1 MFYYLFRY
9 LDQLDIPGAGAF
21 NYLSTRSA
29 AAVITSLIIAM
40 LIGKRIIRI
49 LQRRQIGE
57 TIRDLDLEGQYQK
70 KGTPSMGGL
79 IIIAS
84 ILVPVLLF
92 ARLDNVYI
100 ILMIITTVWVGFI
113 GFLDDYIKIFK
124 KNKEGL
130 AGRFKI
136 AGQVVLGLIVAL
148 TLYISDDVVVRVNV
162 TPPAGVTVVT
172 AENSSFIAGVA
183 DVNGSVDAGMTEGNT
198 AMGTQESDT
207 AGKSTEA
214 SGDEPSAI
222 REEPSAGLEQS
233 SAIRDETISTGQDDS
248 VSRPG
253 LISVPEESSVM
264 QQQSTVANVK
274 STKTTIPFVKDNEF
288 DYSWLVPFAKGKT
301 KTLLGWLVF
310 IAMVIFVVVAVSNG
324 VNLTDGLDG
333 LATGTSAVS
342 GVTLG
347 ILAYVSGNIIY
358 ADYLNIMYIPYIGEL
373 VVFAAAFAGATVGFL
388 WYNSYPAQVFMGD
401 TGSLTLGGI
410 IAVFAIVIRKEL
422 LIPILCGIFFVE
434 SLSVMLQVSW
444 FKRTKRKFGEGRR
457 IFLMAPLHHHYQK
470 KGYAEPK
477 IVTRFWIVAIILAV
491 LSVVTL
497 KIR

>member
-1 MFYYLFRY
+1 V
-9 LDQLDIPGAGAF
+9 D
-21 NYLSTRSA
+21 
-29 AAVITSLIIAM
+29 
-40 LIGKRIIRI
+40 
-49 LQRRQIGE
+49 
-57 TIRDLDLEGQYQK
+57 
-70 KGTPSMGGL
+70 
-79 IIIAS
+79 
-84 ILVPVLLF
+84 
-92 ARLDNVYI
+92 
-100 ILMIITTVWVGFI
+100 
-113 GFLDDYIKIFK
+113 
-124 KNKEGL
+124 
-130 AGRFKI
+130 
-136 AGQVVLGLIVAL
+136 
-148 TLYISDDVVVRVNV
+148 
-162 TPPAGVTVVT
+162 T
-172 AENSSFIAGVA
+172 AENSPFVAGV
-183 DVNGSVDAGMTEGNT
+183 DNGNGSFDSGRTEGNT
-198 AMGTQESDT
+198 TLDPQGPAAIGEEPGASRDESSATGQEPDT
-207 AGKSTEA
+207 I
-214 SGDEPSAI
+214 GDESSAVQQEPEAF
-222 REEPSAGLEQS
+222 REETLSVNQGNSTLRPELS
-233 SAIRDETISTGQDDS
+233 SVRDESAA
-248 VSRPG
+248 V
-253 LISVPEESSVM
+253 

-310 IAMVIFVVVAVSNG
+310 MAMVIFVVVAVSNG

-422 LIPILCGIFFVE
+422 LIPILCGVFRVG

-444 FKRTKRKFGEGRR
+444 FKRTKRKYGEGRR
-457 IFLMAPLHHHYQK
+457 IFLMAPLHHHYQR

>member
-1 MFYYLFRY
+1 MLYYLFRY
-9 LDQLDIPGAGAF
+9 LDELGVPGAGVF
-21 NYLSTRSA
+21 NYLSFRSA
-29 AAVITSLIIAM
+29 AAVITSLFIAV
-40 LIGKRIIRI
+40 LIGRRLINY

-57 TIRDLDLEGQYQK
+57 TIRNLDLEGQYRK
-70 KGTPSMGGL
+70 HGTPSMGGI

-100 ILMIITTVWVGFI
+100 ILMIITTIWVGLI
-113 GFLDDYIKIFK
+113 GFTDDYIKIFRK
-124 KNKEGL
+124 SKEGL

-136 AGQVVLGLIVAL
+136 IGQVILGLIVAL

-162 TPPAGVTVVT
+162 TAP
-172 AENSSFIAGVA
+172 
-183 DVNGSVDAGMTEGNT
+183 AGMTVAT
-198 AMGTQESDT
+198 ADMAGEQPYDFAPPST
-207 AGKSTEA
+207 AVN
-214 SGDEPSAI
+214 I
-222 REEPSAGLEQS
+222 
-233 SAIRDETISTGQDDS
+233 
-248 VSRPG
+248 
-253 LISVPEESSVM
+253 
-264 QQQSTVANVK
+264 K

-301 KTLLGWLVF
+301 KVLLGWLVF
-310 IAMVIFVVVAVSNG
+310 IVMVVLVVVSVSNG

-333 LATGTSAVS
+333 LATGTSAVA

-358 ADYLNIMYIPYIGEL
+358 ADYLNIMYIPNIGEL
-373 VVFAAAFAGATVGFL
+373 VIFAAAFAGATVGFL

-444 FKRTKRKFGEGRR
+444 FKRTRRKYGEGRR

>member
-40 LIGKRIIRI
+40 LIGKRIIKV

-70 KGTPSMGGL
+70 QGTPSMGGL

-113 GFLDDYIKIFK
+113 GFLDDYIKIFR

-172 AENSSFIAGVA
+172 AENSSFDAAIA
-183 DVNGSVDAGMTEGNT
+183 DVSATLDPQGLAEVGETPSVI
-198 AMGTQESDT
+198 Q
-207 AGKSTEA
+207 
-214 SGDEPSAI
+214 
-222 REEPSAGLEQS
+222 
-233 SAIRDETISTGQDDS
+233 
-248 VSRPG
+248 
-253 LISVPEESSVM
+253 EESSTV
-264 QQQSTVANVK
+264 QEQSTVANVK

-310 IAMVIFVVVAVSNG
+310 MAMVIFVVVAVSNG

-422 LIPILCGIFFVE
+422 LIPILCGVFFVE

-444 FKRTKRKFGEGRR
+444 FKRTRRKYGEGRR
-457 IFLMAPLHHHYQK
+457 IFLMAPLHHHYQR

-491 LSVVTL
+491 ISVVTL

>member
-1 MFYYLFRY
+1 MLYYLFRY
-9 LDQLDIPGAGAF
+9 LDTLGVPGAGVF
-21 NYLSTRSA
+21 NYLSFRSA
-29 AAVITSLIIAM
+29 AAVITSLLIAM
-40 LIGKRIIRI
+40 LIGKKIIYF
-49 LQRRQIGE
+49 LQRKQIGE
-57 TIRDLDLEGQYQK
+57 TIRNLDLEGQYRKQ
-70 KGTPSMGGL
+70 GTPSMGGL

-100 ILMIITTVWVGFI
+100 ILMIITTIWVGFI
-113 GFLDDYIKIFK
+113 GFMDDYIKIFK

-136 AGQVVLGLIVAL
+136 LGQIGLGLIVAL
-148 TLYISDDVVVRVNV
+148 TLYLSDDVVVRVNV
-162 TPPAGVTVVT
+162 APPAGVTVASADAAYDDPAVT
-172 AENSSFIAGVA
+172 AENRTV
-183 DVNGSVDAGMTEGNT
+183 V
-198 AMGTQESDT
+198 
-207 AGKSTEA
+207 
-214 SGDEPSAI
+214 
-222 REEPSAGLEQS
+222 L
-233 SAIRDETISTGQDDS
+233 
-248 VSRPG
+248 
-253 LISVPEESSVM
+253 
-264 QQQSTVANVK
+264 QQQSTAVNVK
-274 STKTTIPFVKDNEF
+274 STKTTIPFVKNNEF
-288 DYSWLVPFAKGKT
+288 DYAWLVPFARGET
-301 KTLLGWLVF
+301 KQLLGWLVF
-310 IAMVIFVVVAVSNG
+310 MAMVVFVVVAVSNG

-333 LATGTSAVS
+333 LATGTSAVA

-358 ADYLNIMYIPYIGEL
+358 ANYLKIMYLPNIGEL
-373 VVFAAAFAGATVGFL
+373 VIFAAAFAGALVGFL

-444 FKRTKRKFGEGRR
+444 FKRTKRKYGEGRR

-477 IVTRFWIVAIILAV
+477 IVTRFWIIAIILAV

>member
-1 MFYYLFRY
+1 MLYYLFRY
-9 LDQLDIPGAGAF
+9 LDSHGVPGAGVF
-21 NYLSTRSA
+21 NYLSFRSA
-29 AAVITSLIIAM
+29 AAVITSLLIAM
-40 LIGKRIIRI
+40 LIGKKLIYF
-49 LQRRQIGE
+49 LQRKQIGE
-57 TIRDLDLEGQYQK
+57 TIRNLDLEGQYRKQ
-70 KGTPSMGGL
+70 GTPSMGGI

-100 ILMIITTVWVGFI
+100 ILMIITTIWVGLI
-113 GFLDDYIKIFK
+113 GFTDDYIKIFK

-136 AGQVVLGLIVAL
+136 IGQIGLGLIVAL

-162 TPPAGVTVVT
+162 TPPAGVTV
-172 AENSSFIAGVA
+172 ASADAMYDEPAGTS
-183 DVNGSVDAGMTEGNT
+183 DEGT
-198 AMGTQESDT
+198 DGVLQY
-207 AGKSTEA
+207 GTEA
-214 SGDEPSAI
+214 
-222 REEPSAGLEQS
+222 L
-233 SAIRDETISTGQDDS
+233 
-248 VSRPG
+248 
-253 LISVPEESSVM
+253 
-264 QQQSTVANVK
+264 QQQSTAVNVK

-301 KTLLGWLVF
+301 KQLLGWLVF
-310 IAMVIFVVVAVSNG
+310 MAMVIFVVVAVSNG

-333 LATGTSAVS
+333 LATGTSAVA
-342 GVTLG
+342 GMTLG

-358 ADYLNIMYIPYIGEL
+358 ANYLNIMYLPNIGEL
-373 VVFAAAFAGATVGFL
+373 VIFAAAFSGATVGFL

-434 SLSVMLQVSW
+434 SLSVMLQVGW
-444 FKRTKRKFGEGRR
+444 FKRTKRKYGEGRR

-477 IVTRFWIVAIILAV
+477 IVTRFWIVDIIMAV

>member
-1 MFYYLFRY
+1 MLYYLFRY
-9 LDQLDIPGAGAF
+9 LDSLGVPGAGVF

-29 AAVITSLIIAM
+29 AAVITSLFIAM
-40 LIGKRIIRI
+40 LIGKKLIYF
-49 LQRRQIGE
+49 LQRKQIGE
-57 TIRDLDLEGQYQK
+57 TIRNLDLEGQYRKQ
-70 KGTPSMGGL
+70 GTPSMGGI

-100 ILMIITTVWVGFI
+100 ILMIITTIWVGLI
-113 GFLDDYIKIFK
+113 GFADDYIKIFK

-136 AGQVVLGLIVAL
+136 IGQIGLGLIVAL

-162 TPPAGVTVVT
+162 TPPAGVTVASADAVYSNPAGTIDEGT
-172 AENSSFIAGVA
+172 AEELQYGA
-183 DVNGSVDAGMTEGNT
+183 
-198 AMGTQESDT
+198 
-207 AGKSTEA
+207 EA
-214 SGDEPSAI
+214 I
-222 REEPSAGLEQS
+222 
-233 SAIRDETISTGQDDS
+233 
-248 VSRPG
+248 
-253 LISVPEESSVM
+253 
-264 QQQSTVANVK
+264 QQQSTAVNIK

-288 DYSWLVPFAKGKT
+288 DYSWLVPFAEGKT
-301 KTLLGWLVF
+301 KQLLGWLVF
-310 IAMVIFVVVAVSNG
+310 MAMVIFVVVAVSNG

-333 LATGTSAVS
+333 LATGTSAVA

-358 ADYLNIMYIPYIGEL
+358 ANYLNIMYLPNIGEL
-373 VVFAAAFAGATVGFL
+373 VIFAAAFAGALVGFL

-434 SLSVMLQVSW
+434 SLSVMLQVAW
-444 FKRTKRKFGEGRR
+444 FKRTKRKYGEGRR

-491 LSVVTL
+491 VSVVTL

>member
-21 NYLSTRSA
+21 NYISTRSA

-233 SAIRDETISTGQDDS
+233 SAIRDETISTRQDDS